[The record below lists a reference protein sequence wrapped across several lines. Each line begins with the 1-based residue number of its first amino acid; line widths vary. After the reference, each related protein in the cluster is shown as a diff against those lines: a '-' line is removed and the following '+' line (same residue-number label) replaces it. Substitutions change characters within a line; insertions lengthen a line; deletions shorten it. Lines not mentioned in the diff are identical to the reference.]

1 MTETAFSAIH
11 TAIAGNPEATV
22 QAVRESAKVSNGA
35 VLAYRRRKKALQA
48 AQSEV
53 KAS

>member
-11 TAIAGNPEATV
+11 TAIEGKPEATLKE
-22 QAVRESAKVSNGA
+22 VRESAKVSNGA
-35 VLAYRRRKKALQA
+35 ILAYRKRQKALKTE
-48 AQSEV
+48 QSEV